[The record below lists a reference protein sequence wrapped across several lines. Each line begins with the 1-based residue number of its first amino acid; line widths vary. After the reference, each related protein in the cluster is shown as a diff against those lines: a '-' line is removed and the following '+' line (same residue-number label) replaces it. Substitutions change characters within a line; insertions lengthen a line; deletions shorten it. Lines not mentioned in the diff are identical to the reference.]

1 MGSSNL
7 QQNIDLAFQSQ
18 VQSNKTFRSLE
29 YRKAL
34 IQKLLDWM
42 ILNENKIKE
51 AIQKDFKKPEIEIEL
66 TEIWVCI
73 REARYMLKNLKRWM
87 KKERVSRTLTLI
99 TAKSYIIRQPKG
111 IVLIIA
117 PWNYPFQLTI
127 MPLLAAIAA
136 GNSVFLK
143 PSEKTPHTSRLIYR
157 VISEL
162 FESKDVS
169 VFEGGKETV
178 SMLLEKK
185 FDHILYTGGTEV
197 GQIIMEKAATT
208 LTPVTLELGGKCPA
222 LIDATSNIYEAAKKI
237 TYFKFMNAGQTC
249 VAPDYILIEKSIKD
263 EFINHCK
270 SYLLDMYGDL
280 DLIQDNP
287 DYCRIVDKDHSERLN
302 KILKDSIDSGSS
314 LEFGGI
320 YNKEDCFMSPTI
332 ISTSFRSSI
341 MKEEIFGPI
350 LPIIEYESFD
360 SAINQINSMDS
371 PLAGYI
377 FSNNRHHIDCFVQN
391 TQSGGVCVNDVS
403 IHLVHE
409 KLPFGGVGKSGIGKY
424 HGKFGFDELS
434 NIRPVI
440 KNIEKS
446 PLKMLH
452 PPYKKKV
459 KKAVNMLKKLL

>member
-1 MGSSNL
+1 MENSNL
-7 QQNIDLAFQSQ
+7 QKNIDLTFQSQ
-18 VQSNKTFRSLE
+18 IESNKVFRSLN

-42 ILNENKIKE
+42 ILNEAQIKE

-99 TAKSYIIRQPKG
+99 TTKSYIVKQPKG

-143 PSEKTPHTSRLIYR
+143 PSEKTPHTSRLICKL
-157 VISEL
+157 ISEL

-178 SMLLEKK
+178 SMLLKKK

-197 GQIIMEKAATT
+197 GRIIMEKAATT
-208 LTPVTLELGGKCPA
+208 LTPVTLELGGKCPVV
-222 LIDATSNIYEAAKKI
+222 IDATSNICEAAKKI

-249 VAPDYILIEKSIKD
+249 VAPDYILIEESIKD

-270 SYLLDMYGDL
+270 NYILDMYGDL
-280 DLIQDNP
+280 DLIKNNL

-302 KILKDSIDSGSS
+302 KILKDSIDSGSN

-320 YNKEDCFMSPTI
+320 YNQEDCFMSPTI
-332 ISTSFRSSI
+332 ISTSFTSSI

-350 LPIIEYESFD
+350 LPIIGYESFD
-360 SAINQINSMDS
+360 SAVNQINTMES
-371 PLAGYI
+371 PLAGYL
-377 FSNNRHHIDCFVQN
+377 FSNNKHHINSFIQH
-391 TQSGGVCVNDVS
+391 TQSGGVCINDVS

-409 KLPFGGVGKSGIGKY
+409 KLPFGGVGESGIGKY

-446 PLKMLH
+446 PLKILH
-452 PPYKKKV
+452 PPYNKKV
-459 KKAVNMLKKLL
+459 KKVVNMLKKLL